1 MNAEP
6 ARFPSALAAPSPS
19 GSPGEQLSA
28 LVDGELDVAELD
40 AVLQAL
46 AEDDG
51 CATTCLHYHQ
61 IGDLIRG
68 AAPSQGASPSTFVSG
83 VRARLQAEQPQ
94 PASAAPQRVVVEAAN
109 DAVFRWKLVAGL
121 ASVAAVM
128 AVGWSLLG
136 LVPGAASDVSGQQL
150 AQRAPGAAAVM
161 TVAGTSPSGAV
172 VVNTPQGPVIR
183 DVRLEE
189 LLAEHRQYGGMS
201 ALQMPA
207 GFLRDATHQNEPR
220 R

>member
-6 ARFPSALAAPSPS
+6 ARSPTALAAHSS
-19 GSPGEQLSA
+19 AGSPGEQLSA
-28 LVDGELDVAELD
+28 LVDGEIGVAELD
-40 AVLQAL
+40 TVLQAM

-51 CATTCLHYHQ
+51 YAATCLRYHQ

-68 AAPSQGASPSTFVSG
+68 AAPSHGASPSTFVSG
-83 VRARLQAEQPQ
+83 VRARLQAEQLQ
-94 PASAAPQRVVVEAAN
+94 PTPAAPQRVVVEAAN

-136 LVPGAASDVSGQQL
+136 RVPGAASDVSGQQL
-150 AQRAPGAAAVM
+150 AQRAPGAGAVM
-161 TVAGTSPSGAV
+161 TVAGTAPSGAV

-183 DVRLEE
+183 DARLEE
-189 LLAEHRQYGGMS
+189 LLADHRQYGGMS

>member
-6 ARFPSALAAPSPS
+6 TRFPAALAAHPSA
-19 GSPGEQLSA
+19 GLPGEQLSA
-28 LVDGELDVAELD
+28 LVDGEIGVAELD

-51 CATTCLHYHQ
+51 CAVTCLRYHQ
-61 IGDLIRG
+61 IGDLMRG

-83 VRARLQAEQPQ
+83 VRARLQTEQLQ
-94 PASAAPQRVVVEAAN
+94 PESTAPQRVVVEAAN

-136 LVPGAASDVSGQQL
+136 VAPGAPSGASGQQL
-150 AQRAPGAAAVM
+150 AQRTTGPVM
-161 TVAGTSPSGAV
+161 TVAGTPASGAV

-183 DVRLEE
+183 DARLEE
-189 LLAEHRQYGGMS
+189 LLADHRQYGGMS